1 MWGNESILTG
11 PVVCTEETSSTE
23 VPRLHPQSLRTELLQ
38 CEKHRE
44 QLGQREPLEQHLEPG
59 AHQAV
64 LASAVAFTRPR
75 WFPLGIRKR
84 LCYSPD
90 ILDYS
95 KMSCVSPFQ
104 LAKEVWVF

>member
-11 PVVCTEETSSTE
+11 PVVCTKETSSTE

-38 CEKHRE
+38 CEKHQE
-44 QLGQREPLEQHLEPG
+44 HHLEQQTHLEHWG
-59 AHQAV
+59 HQAV
-64 LASAVAFTRPR
+64 LASAVAFTWRR
-75 WFPLGIRKR
+75 WFPLGIGKC
-84 LCYSPD
+84 LCYSPA

-104 LAKEVWVF
+104 LAKEVWVL